1 MTGAPE
7 RKEDAYV
14 SARRVLLDA
23 VEALQDHRGAVV
35 LVGAQAIY
43 LHTGEGTL
51 AVAPYTSDADLV
63 LNPGM
68 LAADPKIDALMHDA
82 GFVRAPNVIGT
93 WLGHG
98 GVPVDLLV
106 PEAVAGPGRRA
117 ARLGPHGDNVARK
130 GRGLEAALVDNSI
143 KTITALDD
151 EDPRQFDVVVAGP
164 AALLVAKLHKI
175 ADRRPNP
182 RRQDNKDA
190 LDVYRI
196 LQERPTEELAAGIQR
211 LLTDERSA
219 EVTGEAL
226 AYLRELFGS
235 TESLG
240 VAMAGQAVE
249 GIEDPATIAESSTA
263 LARDLLIAAG
273 AAG

>member
-1 MTGAPE
+1 
-7 RKEDAYV
+7 
-14 SARRVLLDA
+14 
-23 VEALQDHRGAVV
+23 
-35 LVGAQAIY
+35 
-43 LHTGEGTL
+43 
-51 AVAPYTSDADLV
+51 
-63 LNPGM
+63 
-68 LAADPKIDALMHDA
+68 
-82 GFVRAPNVIGT
+82 
-93 WLGHG
+93 
-98 GVPVDLLV
+98 
-106 PEAVAGPGRRA
+106 
-117 ARLGPHGDNVARK
+117 
-130 GRGLEAALVDNSI
+130 
-143 KTITALDD
+143 
-151 EDPRQFDVVVAGP
+151 
-164 AALLVAKLHKI
+164 LVAKLHKI

>member
-7 RKEDAYV
+7 RMEDAYV

-23 VEALQDHRGAVV
+23 VEALQDHRDALV

-68 LAADPKIDALMHDA
+68 LAADPKIDALMHEA
-82 GFVRAPNVIGT
+82 GFLRAPNVIGT

-106 PEAVAGPGRRA
+106 PEAVGGPGRRA

-143 KTITALDD
+143 MTITAFEDG
-151 EDPRQFDVVVAGP
+151 DPRQFDVAVAGP

-182 RRQDNKDA
+182 RRLDNKDSLDILRLLQA
-190 LDVYRI
+190 LS
-196 LQERPTEELAAGIQR
+196 TEELAAGIHR
-211 LLTDERSA
+211 LLGDNRSA
-219 EVTGEAL
+219 EVTQEAL
-226 AYLRELFGS
+226 TYLQDLFGGA
-235 TESLG
+235 ESLG
-240 VAMAGQAVE
+240 SVMAGQAVE
-249 GIEDPATIAESSTA
+249 GIEDPATIAESSAA
-263 LARDLLIAAG
+263 LANDLLEAAVG
-273 AAG
+273 

>member
-1 MTGAPE
+1 MTGVPE
-7 RKEDAYV
+7 RMDDAYV

-23 VEALQDHRGAVV
+23 LEALQDHRDALV

-51 AVAPYTSDADLV
+51 AVAPYTSDADLA
-63 LNPGM
+63 LNPSM
-68 LAADPKIDALMHDA
+68 LAGDPKIDALMRHA
-82 GFVRAPNVIGT
+82 GFVRAPNLIGT
-93 WLGHG
+93 WLGRG
-98 GVPVDLLV
+98 DVPVDLLV
-106 PEAVAGPGRRA
+106 PEAVGGPGKRA
-117 ARLGPHGDNVARK
+117 ARLGPHGNNVARK
-130 GRGLEAALVDNSI
+130 GRGLEAALVENSI
-143 KTITALDD
+143 KTISALEDD
-151 EDPRQFDVVVAGP
+151 DPRQFDVVVAGP

-196 LQERPTEELAAGIQR
+196 LQERGTDELAAGIQR
-211 LLTDERSA
+211 LLSDEQSA
-219 EVTGEAL
+219 EVTREAL
-226 AYLRELFGS
+226 TYLDELFGS
-235 TESLG
+235 AESVG
-240 VAMAGQAVE
+240 SGMAGQAVE

-263 LARDLLIAAG
+263 LARDLLIAVA